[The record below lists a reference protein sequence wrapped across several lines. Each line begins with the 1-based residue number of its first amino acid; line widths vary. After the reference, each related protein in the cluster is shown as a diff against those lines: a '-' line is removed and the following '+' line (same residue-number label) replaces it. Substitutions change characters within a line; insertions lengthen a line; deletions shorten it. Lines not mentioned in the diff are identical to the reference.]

1 MAIINIIAGTAG
13 TIDGVIETGMSIND
27 CNSDKWDVI
36 ASAGTTVANFASIF
50 KILQIS
56 GGKAAMDITLYN
68 AARKRSIGLNEIY
81 GAGAAIA
88 GLVGMAP
95 LAVVLSVGGLLLT
108 LNDFFGKGGRN
119 NNCYDPNSPEAQLA
133 GIIPGPGGA
142 PNLYAAMLA
151 SPLII
156 DMDGNGIKTIS
167 INKNVLFDL
176 DNNLFAENTG
186 WVDKGDAFLVWDR
199 DGNSMIDSGNE
210 LFGNHSLLQ
219 NGEKAANGF
228 AALAELDS
236 NKDKVFDASDEAWA
250 KLQLWFDHNQNGISE
265 EGELI
270 RLADS
275 QIKNINLNYQDIN
288 RTDES
293 GNTHR
298 QHSSVT
304 WADGKT
310 TDIND
315 VWFAT
320 NPALS
325 YSRQQIEISDDI
337 KTLPNV
343 IAFGNVLNLHQAM
356 ATNSTLKNYITVK

>member
-133 GIIPGPGGA
+133 GIIPACFGLLQGIQSLRIAELRLLHRTFSLGKI
-142 PNLYAAMLA
+142 LLLA
-151 SPLII
+151 S
-156 DMDGNGIKTIS
+156 
-167 INKNVLFDL
+167 L
-176 DNNLFAENTG
+176 DFRG
-186 WVDKGDAFLVWDR
+186 V
-199 DGNSMIDSGNE
+199 
-210 LFGNHSLLQ
+210 
-219 NGEKAANGF
+219 
-228 AALAELDS
+228 
-236 NKDKVFDASDEAWA
+236 
-250 KLQLWFDHNQNGISE
+250 
-265 EGELI
+265 
-270 RLADS
+270 
-275 QIKNINLNYQDIN
+275 
-288 RTDES
+288 
-293 GNTHR
+293 
-298 QHSSVT
+298 
-304 WADGKT
+304 
-310 TDIND
+310 
-315 VWFAT
+315 
-320 NPALS
+320 
-325 YSRQQIEISDDI
+325 
-337 KTLPNV
+337 
-343 IAFGNVLNLHQAM
+343 
-356 ATNSTLKNYITVK
+356 